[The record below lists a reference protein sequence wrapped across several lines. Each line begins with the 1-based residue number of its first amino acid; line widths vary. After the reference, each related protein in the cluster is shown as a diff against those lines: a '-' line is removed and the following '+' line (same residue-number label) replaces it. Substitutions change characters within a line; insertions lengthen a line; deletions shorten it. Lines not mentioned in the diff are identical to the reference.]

1 MLKSMTGY
9 GQATMEGNGFV
20 LSIEVKSVNN
30 RFLKIAGKIAE
41 EVSYLQNELEEQIRK
56 VVVRGSLSFTLHF
69 EPTRYD
75 DLYEIDEGVLKKYL
89 KSLNRIKAD
98 LKLDEQIHLKDL
110 LLLPGVIHTQEA
122 LILGKDEVLPV
133 ARHSM
138 DKALQDLLTMRA
150 REGAALTEEFRKR
163 NTLLRQLLEKV
174 KKEVP
179 LALEEYHAK
188 LEDRVNQLLNDRGV
202 KLTPED
208 LIPEVAI
215 LAERSD
221 ITEEIARFDSHL
233 EQFSSTIESTQPC
246 GRKLEFIVQELFRE
260 SNTMGA
266 KSSSTVLNRS
276 IVEIKAEVDR
286 LKEQV
291 VNVE

>member
-9 GQATMEGNGFV
+9 GQATREGKDFV

-56 VVVRGSLSFTLHF
+56 VVVRGSISFTLHF

-75 DLYEIDEGVLKKYL
+75 NLYEIDEGVLKKYL
-89 KSLNRIKAD
+89 QSLNRIKKD
-98 LKLDEQIHLKDL
+98 LDLEEEIHLRDL
-110 LLLPGVIHTQEA
+110 LLLPGVIHTEEA
-122 LILGKDEVLPV
+122 LILGKDVVLPV
-133 ARHSM
+133 ALGSM
-138 DKALQDLLTMRA
+138 DAALKDLLQMRA
-150 REGAALTEEFRKR
+150 REGAALMEEFRKR
-163 NTLLRQLLEKV
+163 SVFLRELLEKV
-174 KKEVP
+174 KKEAP
-179 LALEEYHAK
+179 LAVEEYHTK
-188 LEDRVNQLLNDRGV
+188 LEERVNHLLKDRGV

-208 LIPEVAI
+208 LLAEVAI

-233 EQFSSTIESTQPC
+233 EQFSSTLDSTQPC

-266 KSSSTVLNRS
+266 KSSNTVLNRS

>member
-1 MLKSMTGY
+1 
-9 GQATMEGNGFV
+9 
-20 LSIEVKSVNN
+20 
-30 RFLKIAGKIAE
+30 
-41 EVSYLQNELEEQIRK
+41 
-56 VVVRGSLSFTLHF
+56 
-69 EPTRYD
+69 
-75 DLYEIDEGVLKKYL
+75 
-89 KSLNRIKAD
+89 
-98 LKLDEQIHLKDL
+98 
-110 LLLPGVIHTQEA
+110 VIHTQEA

>member
-9 GQATMEGNGFV
+9 GQATMEGKDFV

-30 RFLKIAGKIAE
+30 RFLKITGKIAD

-56 VVVRGSLSFTLHF
+56 SVVRGSISFTLHF

-75 DLYEIDEGVLKKYL
+75 NLYEIDEGVLKKYL
-89 KSLNRIKAD
+89 SSLNRIKAD
-98 LKLDEQIHLKDL
+98 LKLEEKIQLKDL
-110 LLLPGVIHTQEA
+110 LLLPGVIHTEEA

-133 ARHSM
+133 ALSSM
-138 DKALQDLLTMRA
+138 QKALEDLLAMRA
-150 REGAALTEEFRKR
+150 REGAALTEEFQKR
-163 NTLLRQLLEKV
+163 SVVLRELLEKV
-174 KKEVP
+174 KKEAP
-179 LALEEYHAK
+179 LALEEYHVK
-188 LEDRVNQLLNDRGV
+188 LEERVNHLLKDRGV

-208 LIPEVAI
+208 LLAEVAI

-233 EQFSSTIESTQPC
+233 EQFTSTLKSTYPC

-260 SNTMGA
+260 SNTMGS
-266 KSSSTVLNRS
+266 KSSNTVLNRS

>member
-56 VVVRGSLSFTLHF
+56 VVVRGSLTFTLHF

-110 LLLPGVIHTQEA
+110 LLLPGVIHTRATA
-122 LILGKDEVLPV
+122 LLRFPV
-133 ARHSM
+133 A
-138 DKALQDLLTMRA
+138 
-150 REGAALTEEFRKR
+150 
-163 NTLLRQLLEKV
+163 
-174 KKEVP
+174 
-179 LALEEYHAK
+179 
-188 LEDRVNQLLNDRGV
+188 
-202 KLTPED
+202 
-208 LIPEVAI
+208 
-215 LAERSD
+215 
-221 ITEEIARFDSHL
+221 
-233 EQFSSTIESTQPC
+233 
-246 GRKLEFIVQELFRE
+246 
-260 SNTMGA
+260 
-266 KSSSTVLNRS
+266 
-276 IVEIKAEVDR
+276 
-286 LKEQV
+286 
-291 VNVE
+291 

>member
-9 GQATMEGNGFV
+9 GQATREGKDFV

-56 VVVRGSLSFTLHF
+56 VVVRGSISFTLHF

-75 DLYEIDEGVLKKYL
+75 NLYEIDEGVLKKYL
-89 KSLNRIKAD
+89 QSLNRIKKD
-98 LKLDEQIHLKDL
+98 LELEEDIHLRDL
-110 LLLPGVIHTQEA
+110 LLLPGVIHTEEA
-122 LILGKDEVLPV
+122 LILGKDIVLPV
-133 ARHSM
+133 ALGSM
-138 DKALQDLLTMRA
+138 DAALQDLLRMRA

-163 NTLLRQLLEKV
+163 SVVLRDLLEKV
-174 KKEVP
+174 KKEAP
-179 LALEEYHAK
+179 LAVEEYHTK
-188 LEDRVNQLLNDRGV
+188 LEDRVNHLLKDRGV

-208 LIPEVAI
+208 LLAEVAI

-233 EQFSSTIESTQPC
+233 EQFSSTLDSTQPC

-266 KSSSTVLNRS
+266 KSSNTVLNRS

>member
-41 EVSYLQNELEEQIRK
+41 EVAYLQNELEEQIRK
-56 VVVRGSLSFTLHF
+56 VVVRGSITFTLHF

-75 DLYEIDEGVLKKYL
+75 NLYEIDEGVLKKYL
-89 KSLNRIKAD
+89 QSLNRIKAD
-98 LKLDEQIHLKDL
+98 LKLDEEIHLKDL
-110 LLLPGVIHTQEA
+110 LLLPGVIHTEEA

-133 ARHSM
+133 ALRSM
-138 DKALQDLLTMRA
+138 DMALQDLIEMRG

-163 NTLLRQLLEKV
+163 STFLRQLLDKV

-179 LALEEYHAK
+179 LALEEYHTK
-188 LEDRVNQLLNDRGV
+188 LEDRVNQLLKDRGV
-202 KLTPED
+202 KLRPED
-208 LIPEVAI
+208 LLPEVAI

-233 EQFSSTIESTQPC
+233 EQFSSTIDSTQPC

-266 KSSSTVLNRS
+266 KSSNTVLNRS